1 MGLALMEKIVAN
13 LRTFLLALS
22 LAVAVWISAVTST
35 DPDEVRPY
43 PFPLPLE
50 VVGLDTMLVN
60 LEPLPQQVEVT
71 LRAPHS
77 VWQALLASPQ
87 SVRAVLDL
95 SGLSEGVHIVP
106 VHIGT
111 EKRPLRVV
119 SVSPASIR
127 VVLEALISRPMQ
139 IETILSGRPAIG
151 YQAGDL
157 SWETPTVT
165 ISGPRSFVERVDK
178 VLLEVNLSGT
188 RESID
193 RLLPLKAV
201 DKQGNTVERVNLI
214 PAAVHVRLPIQQMG
228 GYRDAVVKVVVRGQV
243 AHGYH
248 LSGIS
253 VFPPIVTIYS
263 ENAAWINN
271 LPGVIETEPLDLSG
285 LKENLSRRLSLVLP
299 TGISVIGEPGVL
311 VNVSIEALESSITL
325 TGQPIEITGLASGL
339 SASLSPTVVDLLI
352 AGPIPLL
359 NSLRPLQDIQ
369 VFVDLSNMG
378 AGNYQLSP
386 IVKILVDGLR
396 VEAVLP
402 STIQVIVTPQGTP
415 TP

>member
-1 MGLALMEKIVAN
+1 MGLAPMEKIVAN

-35 DPDEVRPY
+35 DPDEVRLY
-43 PFPLPLE
+43 PSLLPLE
-50 VVGLDTMLVN
+50 VVGLDTTLVN

-71 LRAPHS
+71 LRAPRS

-95 SGLSEGVHIVP
+95 SGLSEGTHLVP
-106 VHIGT
+106 VHIET

-119 SVSPASIR
+119 SISPASIR

-139 IETILSGRPAIG
+139 IETILNGQPAIG

-157 SWETPTVT
+157 SLETTTVT
-165 ISGPRSFVERVDK
+165 ISGPRSSVERVDK

-193 RLLPLKAV
+193 RTLPLRAV
-201 DKQGNTVERVNLI
+201 DKQGNTVEKVSLI

-228 GYRDAVVKVVVRGQV
+228 GYRDAVVKVVVRGRV
-243 AHGYH
+243 ANGYH

-253 VFPPIVTIYS
+253 VFPPVITIYS

-299 TGISVIGEPGVL
+299 AGISVIGEPGVL
-311 VNVSIEALESSITL
+311 VNVSIEALESSLTL
-325 TGQPIEITGLASGL
+325 TGQPIEITGLAPGL
-339 SASLSPTVVDLLI
+339 SASLSPAAVDLLI

-359 NSLRPLQDIQ
+359 NNLRPPQDIQ
-369 VFVDLSNMG
+369 VFVDLTNLG

-396 VEAVLP
+396 VESVLP
-402 STIQVIVTPQGTP
+402 STIQVIITPQVTP